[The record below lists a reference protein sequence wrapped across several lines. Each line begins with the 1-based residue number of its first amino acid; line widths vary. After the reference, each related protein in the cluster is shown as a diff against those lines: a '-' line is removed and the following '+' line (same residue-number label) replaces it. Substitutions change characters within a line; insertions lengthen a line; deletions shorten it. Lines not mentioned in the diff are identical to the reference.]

1 MTAGWYEGDTRFIPG
16 HYQPGVLI
24 DLALGRGLDSHRV
37 LRGTGLFHD
46 DFPSGTVRLSPQQFL
61 QLIANAW
68 PLLGRDETAF
78 LYGQRLLPGHYGAAS
93 QALAQA
99 AHLQEALEV
108 LVEQQALLSPL
119 LKPRVQMDE
128 GQVQLAWLDACGCGE
143 VQRFVLEASM
153 AAVASACHWL
163 AGERLPWRFEFR
175 HARPRH
181 IEQYWAHLSDAL
193 RFDCPRDRMLLPRE
207 WLHRPWPKGSATAAR
222 VARQEARRQL
232 DTLGMEASLLG
243 RLHDHLEALIR
254 EPLNLERVA
263 AAFGLSPATL
273 KRRLQKHG
281 THFQALLD
289 QARLQVA
296 LDLYE
301 SRGYTNDEVAAY
313 LRFNDTTNFRRSFKR
328 WAGAS
333 PSALRHVLGL
343 VS

>member
-163 AGERLPWRFEFR
+163 AGERLPGASNSATRARATSSSTGRTWATRCASTA
-175 HARPRH
+175 ARPH
-181 IEQYWAHLSDAL
+181 AA
-193 RFDCPRDRMLLPRE
+193 
-207 WLHRPWPKGSATAAR
+207 AAR
-222 VARQEARRQL
+222 VAAPALAQGLGDRGPGRPPGGPAPARYP
-232 DTLGMEASLLG
+232 GMEASLLG
-243 RLHDHLEALIR
+243 RLHDHLEAHIR

-281 THFQALLD
+281 THFQVLLD